1 MTDSQTLGFIG
12 TGVMGEPMCR
22 NLAQKSGRRVLAW
35 DLSPAPLERL
45 RAAGV
50 APADSPASLAAQ
62 ASILFLC
69 LPGGAQ
75 LKSLC
80 EESLLAAARPGLTV
94 VDLGTSGV
102 GLTRE
107 LAQRFAARG
116 AAYADAPI
124 ARTREAAQKGTLS
137 VTVGAS
143 PGTFARLLPLL
154 RCVGS
159 DITHCGAVGN
169 GQVVKILNNMVL
181 FQTVHALAEALALG
195 RRAGMDPALLFE
207 ALSKGSADSFALR
220 NHGMK
225 ALLPGAYPERAF
237 SVDYAAKDNG
247 YALEL
252 GRETG
257 VRLRGAQ
264 LLAETLA
271 EARAAGLGPAY
282 WPAIAPDSTRSFS
295 PLKNPTGYVY
305 PWPTVVPLTDAET
318 GIEPIDGKIQPW
330 DGVRGPQLV
339 EVAGKRLVEYADID
353 RVDYAA
359 MPETMTIAHL
369 AKVDLAETKAR
380 VLAMASVY
388 WTLGIRDAS
397 YRARFPKAAAS
408 STFFVTR
415 PGPGAGSLDLADG
428 A

>member
-1 MTDSQTLGFIG
+1 MSDSQTLGFIG

-22 NLAQKSGRRVLAW
+22 NLAQRSGRRVLAW

-50 APADSPASLAAQ
+50 APTDSPASLAAQ
-62 ASILFLC
+62 ASVLFLC

-80 EESLLAAARPGLTV
+80 EDSLLAVARPGLTI

-116 AAYADAPI
+116 ADYADAPI
-124 ARTREAAQKGTLS
+124 ARTREAAQNGTLS
-137 VTVGAS
+137 ITVGAA
-143 PGTFARLLPLL
+143 PGVFERLLPLL
-154 RCVGS
+154 RCIGS
-159 DITHCGAVGN
+159 DVTHCGAVGN

-181 FQTVHALAEALALG
+181 FQTVNALAEALALG

-225 ALLPGAYPERAF
+225 AMLPGAYPERAF
-237 SVDYAAKDNG
+237 SVEYAAKDNG

-264 LLAETLA
+264 LLASLLE
-271 EARAAGLGPAY
+271 EARAAGLGAAY
-282 WPAIAPDSTRSFS
+282 WPAIA
-295 PLKNPTGYVY
+295 K
-305 PWPTVVPLTDAET
+305 VV
-318 GIEPIDGKIQPW
+318 
-330 DGVRGPQLV
+330 
-339 EVAGKRLVEYADID
+339 D
-353 RVDYAA
+353 R
-359 MPETMTIAHL
+359 T
-369 AKVDLAETKAR
+369 
-380 VLAMASVY
+380 
-388 WTLGIRDAS
+388 
-397 YRARFPKAAAS
+397 
-408 STFFVTR
+408 
-415 PGPGAGSLDLADG
+415 
-428 A
+428 